1 MHPEPAQQFIQ
12 AVRAFTDP
20 ARAERD
26 RQYHKSARPHWG
38 INMPQL
44 DSVVKRHARQHTAAG
59 LLQLAQALW
68 DSSTF
73 DLMIAAGRLLGR
85 REMPASP
92 RLWRTIDA
100 WLDDVDGWALEDVL
114 APAAWK
120 CLLHDPA
127 ILDDMACWTTRP
139 GVWRRRAT
147 LVYTL
152 PYAKPGRDPERVLTW
167 AAGYAADPEWF
178 IQKAIGWWLREL
190 SKHDGPRVVRFLQ
203 AHWQQLQGV
212 ARKEASRRLD
222 PEAACRLLDF
232 LGQKDQTSA
241 PL

>member
-1 MHPEPAQQFIQ
+1 MDPEPAQQFIQ
-12 AVRAFTDP
+12 AVRVFADP

-26 RQYHKSARPHWG
+26 RQFHKSARPHWG
-38 INMPQL
+38 IKMPQL
-44 DSVVKRHARQHTAAG
+44 DSVVKHYVRQYPAAG
-59 LLQLAQALW
+59 LSQLAQVLW
-68 DSSTF
+68 DSGTF
-73 DLMIAAGRLLGR
+73 DLMMAAGRFLGH
-85 REMPASP
+85 REITASP
-92 RLWRTIDA
+92 GIWCTIDL

-127 ILDDMACWTTRP
+127 VLDDMERWTTHP
-139 GVWRRRAT
+139 AVWRRRAA

-167 AAGYAADPEWF
+167 AAGYAPDPEWF

-190 SKHDGPRVVRFLQ
+190 SKHDGARVVRFLQ
-203 AHWQQLQGV
+203 AHWHQLRGV

-222 PEAACRLLDF
+222 PESARRLLDF
-232 LGQKDQTSA
+232 LGRKDQTSV

>member
-1 MHPEPAQQFIQ
+1 MDPEPARQFIQ
-12 AVRAFTDP
+12 AVRAFADP

-38 INMPQL
+38 IKMPQL
-44 DSVVKRHARQHTAAG
+44 DGVVKRHARQHAPEM
-59 LLQLAQALW
+59 LFQLAQTLW
-68 DSSTF
+68 DSGTF
-73 DLMIAAGRLLGR
+73 DLMIAGGRILGR
-85 REMPASP
+85 REIPASP
-92 RLWRTIDA
+92 RLWRTLDA

-120 CLLHDPA
+120 CLLHDPDV
-127 ILDDMACWTTRP
+127 LDDMERWTTHP

-167 AAGYAADPEWF
+167 AAAYAADPEWF

-190 SKHDGPRVVRFLQ
+190 SKHDGTRVVRFLQ
-203 AHWQQLQGV
+203 AHWRQLRGV
-212 ARKEASRRLD
+212 ARQEASRRLG
-222 PEAACRLLDF
+222 PESTRQLLDF
-232 LGQKDQTSA
+232 SGQKDQTSD
-241 PL
+241 PR

>member
-1 MHPEPAQQFIQ
+1 MDPESAQQFIK
-12 AVRAFTDP
+12 AVRAFADP

-38 INMPQL
+38 IKMPQL
-44 DSVVKRHARQHTAAG
+44 DSVVKRHVKQHTTAG
-59 LLQLAQALW
+59 LLQLAQILW
-68 DSSTF
+68 DSGTF
-73 DLMIAAGRLLGR
+73 DLMMAAGRILGR
-85 REMPASP
+85 REIPASP
-92 RLWRTIDA
+92 RLWHTLDA

-127 ILDDMACWTTRP
+127 VLDDMEHWTTHSD
-139 GVWRRRAT
+139 VWRRRAA

-152 PYAKPGRDPERVLTW
+152 PYAKPGRNPERVLTW
-167 AAGYAADPEWF
+167 AAGYAADPKWF
-178 IQKAIGWWLREL
+178 VQKGIGWWLREL
-190 SKHDGPRVVRFLQ
+190 SKHDGPRVVHFLQ
-203 AHWQQLQGV
+203 AHWYQLQGV

-222 PEAACRLLDF
+222 PESARRLLDF
-232 LGQKDQTSA
+232 LGQKDQTGA

>member
-1 MHPEPAQQFIQ
+1 MAPEPARQFIQ
-12 AVRAFTDP
+12 AIRAFTDP

-26 RQYHKSARPHWG
+26 RQYHKSMRPHWG
-38 INMPQL
+38 IKMPQL
-44 DSVVKRHARQHTAAG
+44 DSVVKQHVKQHVAAG
-59 LLQLAQALW
+59 LLHLAQTSW
-68 DSSTF
+68 DSNTF
-73 DLMIAAGRLLGR
+73 DLMIAAGRILGR
-85 REMPASP
+85 REIPASP
-92 RLWRTIDA
+92 GLWRTIDA

-127 ILDDMACWTTRP
+127 VLDDLERWTTHP
-139 GVWRRRAT
+139 DVWRRRAA

-152 PYAKPGRDPERVLTW
+152 PYAKPGRDPERVLAW
-167 AAGYAADPEWF
+167 AAEYAADPEWF

-190 SKHDGPRVVRFLQ
+190 SKHDGPRVVGFLQ
-203 AHWQQLQGV
+203 PHWRQLRGV

-222 PEAACRLLDF
+222 PESTRRLLDF
-232 LGQKDQTSA
+232 LGRKDQTSA

>member
-1 MHPEPAQQFIQ
+1 MGPEPAQPFIQ
-12 AVRAFTDP
+12 AVRALADP

-38 INMPQL
+38 VTMPQL
-44 DSVVKRHARQHTAAG
+44 DSVVKRHVKQHSAAE
-59 LLQLAQALW
+59 LMQLAQALW
-68 DSSTF
+68 DSGTF
-73 DLMIAAGRLLGR
+73 DLMISAGRILGR
-85 REMPASP
+85 REIPASP
-92 RLWRTIDA
+92 RLWRALDA
-100 WLDDVDGWALEDVL
+100 CLDDVDGWALEDVL

-127 ILDDMACWTTRP
+127 ILDGLERWTTHP
-139 GVWRRRAT
+139 DVWRRRAA

-152 PYAKPGRDPERVLTW
+152 PYAKPGRDPARVLTW
-167 AAGYAADPEWF
+167 AARYAPDPAWF

-190 SKHDGPRVVRFLQ
+190 SKHDGPRVVGFLQ
-203 AHWQQLQGV
+203 THWHQLQGV

-222 PEAACRLLDF
+222 PESARRLLDF
-232 LGQKDQTSA
+232 SGRKDQTSP

>member
-1 MHPEPAQQFIQ
+1 MGPESAQPFIR
-12 AVRAFTDP
+12 AVRAFADP

-44 DSVVKRHARQHTAAG
+44 DSVVKRHAGEYTPEM
-59 LLQLAQALW
+59 LFQLAQTLW
-68 DSSTF
+68 DSGTF
-73 DLMIAAGRLLGR
+73 DLMIAAGRILGR
-85 REMPASP
+85 REIPASP
-92 RLWRTIDA
+92 RLWRTLDA

-127 ILDDMACWTTRP
+127 VLDDMERWTAHP

-152 PYAKPGRDPERVLTW
+152 PCAKPDRDPERVLAW
-167 AAGYAADPEWF
+167 AAGYVADPEWF
-178 IQKAIGWWLREL
+178 IQKAVGWWLREL
-190 SKHDGPRVVRFLQ
+190 SKHDGPRVVDFLQ
-203 AHWQQLQGV
+203 AHWHPLQGV
-212 ARKEASRRLD
+212 ARREASRRLD
-222 PEAACRLLDF
+222 PESARRLLDF
-232 LGQKDQTSA
+232 LGRKDQTSP

>member
-1 MHPEPAQQFIQ
+1 MGPESAQQFIQ
-12 AVRAFTDP
+12 AVRALADP

-26 RQYHKSARPHWG
+26 RQYHKSTRPHWG
-38 INMPQL
+38 IKMPQL
-44 DSVVKRHARQHTAAG
+44 DSVVKRYVNQHTTP
-59 LLQLAQALW
+59 LLPLALALW
-68 DSSTF
+68 DSGTF
-73 DLMIAAGRLLGR
+73 DLMLAAGRILGR
-85 REMPASP
+85 REVPASP

-127 ILDDMACWTTRP
+127 VLDDMACWTTHP
-139 GVWRRRAT
+139 SVWRRRAA

-152 PYAKPGRDPERVLTW
+152 PYAKPGHDPERVLTW
-167 AAGYAADPEWF
+167 GAGYATNPEWF

-203 AHWQQLQGV
+203 THWHQLQGV

-222 PEAACRLLDF
+222 PESVRRLLDF

>member
-1 MHPEPAQQFIQ
+1 MNPESAQQFIKAVQ
-12 AVRAFTDP
+12 ALADP

-26 RQYHKSARPHWG
+26 RRYHKSARAHWG

-44 DSVVKRHARQHTAAG
+44 DGVVKRHVKQHTTAE
-59 LLQLAQALW
+59 LLQLAQTLW
-68 DSSTF
+68 DSGTF
-73 DLMIAAGRLLGR
+73 DLMMAAGRILGR
-85 REMPASP
+85 REIPASP
-92 RLWRTIDA
+92 RLWRTLDA

-127 ILDDMACWTTRP
+127 VLDDMEHWTAHP

-152 PYAKPGRDPERVLTW
+152 PHAKPGHNPERVLIW

-190 SKHDGPRVVRFLQ
+190 SKHDGPRVVGFLQ
-203 AHWQQLQGV
+203 AHWRQLQGV

-222 PEAACRLLDF
+222 PESARRLLDF